1 MTSFRFLFSNGVLLQ
16 GSEVPPVATFLETHP
31 GAYTTTRT
39 HNNASSILFWDRH
52 MKRLTQSVKILSNS
66 TPQLLSESN
75 RTTNKLVIPS
85 PIDSIPWKPAIRTLV
100 DDSMRK
106 VLPVA
111 LNERNGEEELAVTVL
126 VSVNLEN
133 LGESDGVVDVE
144 RVKEAVG
151 VHTHVG
157 NYVPREF
164 GVPENGANLAVVG
177 RGRDAAAAKYSDWVR
192 RRKSLEKLR
201 PPSVTE
207 LLLSND
213 GDQILEGCL
222 TNFFVV
228 CRKDNNE
235 AKGTSLL
242 DSAST
247 HSFELQTAPISD
259 GVLTGVI
266 RQLVVE
272 ACLSIDIPFRE
283 VAPTWSSNE
292 MWEEAFVTNSLRV
305 MEHVNTICMP
315 NIWDLLESKTWREIS
330 WNKKSFKD
338 APGIIT
344 STIQKE
350 IMKKVVE
357 EAFPIGY
364 YV

>member
-1 MTSFRFLFSNGVLLQ
+1 MTSFRFLFSNGALLQ

-31 GAYTTTRT
+31 GAYTTTRSL
-39 HNNASSILFWDRH
+39 NNASSILFWDRH

-66 TPQLLSESN
+66 SPLLLSESN
-75 RTTNKLVIPS
+75 RTINELVKPS
-85 PIDSIPWKPAIRTLV
+85 WIDSVPWEPAIRTLV

-106 VLPVA
+106 VMSTA
-111 LNERNGEEELAVTVL
+111 LNEKIEGEELSITVV

-133 LGESDGVVDVE
+133 LGENYSLVDVE
-144 RVKEAVG
+144 RVKEALDVHVYVG
-151 VHTHVG
+151 S
-157 NYVPREF
+157 YVPREF

-177 RGRDAAAAKYSDWVR
+177 RGRDVAAAKYSDWVR

-201 PPSVTE
+201 PPSVSE

-213 GDQILEGCL
+213 GDQILEGSV

-228 CRKDNNE
+228 CRKENSE
-235 AKGTSLL
+235 SKETSVL
-242 DSAST
+242 DSKSKY
-247 HSFELQTAPISD
+247 SFELQTAPISD

-266 RQLVVE
+266 RQLVIE
-272 ACLSIDIPFRE
+272 ACSSKGISFRE

-292 MWEEAFVTNSLRV
+292 IWEEAFITSSLRIL
-305 MEHVNTICMP
+305 EHVNTICIP
-315 NIWDLLESKTWREIS
+315 SVWNLLDSKTWSEIS

-338 APGIIT
+338 VPGMIS

-350 IMKKVVE
+350 IMERAVS

-364 YV
+364 FV

>member
-1 MTSFRFLFSNGVLLQ
+1 MASFRFLFSNGVVLQ

-31 GAYTTTRT
+31 GAYTTTRS

-66 TPQLLSESN
+66 TPRLLSESN
-75 RTTNKLVIPS
+75 KTTANPVLQS
-85 PIDSIPWKPAIRTLV
+85 SIDSIPWEPAIRTLV
-100 DDSMRK
+100 DDSMRE

-111 LNERNGEEELAVTVL
+111 LKERNEGEELTITAL
-126 VSVNLEN
+126 VSVNLEKF
-133 LGESDGVVDVE
+133 GESDGVVDVE
-144 RVKEAVG
+144 KVKEVLD
-151 VHTHVG
+151 VHVHVG

-164 GVPENGANLAVVG
+164 GIPENGANLAVVG
-177 RGRDAAAAKYSDWVR
+177 QGREFAEAKYSDWVR

-228 CRKDNNE
+228 CRKVDNEDKN
-235 AKGTSLL
+235 KRVLDFTS
-242 DSAST
+242 T
-247 HSFELQTAPISD
+247 NSFELQTAPIRD

-266 RQLVVE
+266 RQVVKE
-272 ACLSIDIPFRE
+272 ACLSNGIPFRE

-292 MWEEAFVTNSLRV
+292 IWEEAFVTSNLFSLLA
-305 MEHVNTICMP
+305 
-315 NIWDLLESKTWREIS
+315 LLAS
-330 WNKKSFKD
+330 
-338 APGIIT
+338 ALL
-344 STIQKE
+344 
-350 IMKKVVE
+350 
-357 EAFPIGY
+357 AL
-364 YV
+364 